1 MSGPTFLAR
10 AARWRLWP
18 IVGASMLAAPGWA
31 QPGPAGSEPS
41 AQPVPT
47 ARLPAAPVGTGRLG
61 LAELFRQA
69 RPHEARLQ
77 AAEAALRAGREQVPL
92 AQAQLRPQVALTA
105 ARLKNDL
112 ESTNPGFLG
121 PVTSQDRYIS
131 ENQTLTLRQPLYRPA
146 QWAALKAA
154 RHGERAAQA
163 QRDAEYAAFGAKVGG
178 AYFDV
183 SLAEGQVHFAAEL
196 VQALELQLAAARRSF
211 EAGAG
216 TRTDIDEVRA
226 QLDAALADQ
235 VEALQARESAAQQ
248 LQVLLGGRVAL
259 LQPVSLRPEAV
270 WSQADGELAAW
281 QARARQA
288 SAEIRM
294 LQAQADAAQE
304 DIARA
309 AAGHKPT
316 LDLLV
321 QRSRSG
327 SENVTRIQSSYDNT
341 SIGLQLNLP
350 LYSGGAVSAQTRQ
363 ALAESEKANHLL
375 QAARDELD
383 ARVRKEHRGV
393 VESLARL
400 RALEQ
405 AVASAGTALRSAERS
420 FQAGV
425 RSRIDIALAA
435 QRLARQQRERL
446 QARHNVM
453 LSRLRLELLGAGDEA
468 QVEAAL
474 QWMEQA
480 LR

>member
-1 MSGPTFLAR
+1 MSCPVIRPARHGRGFWLIVCAAVLA
-10 AARWRLWP
+10 
-18 IVGASMLAAPGWA
+18 GGSWA
-31 QPGPAGSEPS
+31 QP
-41 AQPVPT
+41 
-47 ARLPAAPVGTGRLG
+47 AAPAPPDRIG

-77 AAEAALRAGREQVPL
+77 AADAAWRAGQEIVPL
-92 AQAQLRPQVALTA
+92 AKAQLRPQVALTA

-121 PVTSQDRYIS
+121 PVTSQDRYFS

-163 QRDAEYAAFGAKVGG
+163 QRDAEFPAFGAKVGG

-183 SLAEGQVHFAAEL
+183 ALAEGQVRFAGEL
-196 VQALELQLAAARRSF
+196 VRALELQLAAARRSF

-216 TRTDIDEVRA
+216 TRTDIDEVQA
-226 QLDAALADQ
+226 QLDSALADQ
-235 VEALQARESAAQQ
+235 VEAVQFQASAAQQ
-248 LQVLLGGRVAL
+248 LQVLLGGQPARLEPVRLRTEAL
-259 LQPVSLRPEAV
+259 
-270 WSQADGELAAW
+270 WGTADGELSAW

-294 LQAQADAAQE
+294 LRAQADAARE
-304 DIARA
+304 DIAKA
-309 AAGHKPT
+309 EAGHKPT

-327 SENVTRIQSSYDNT
+327 SENVTRIQSSFDNT
-341 SIGLQLNLP
+341 SVGLQLNVP
-350 LYSGGAVSAQTRQ
+350 IYSGGAVSAQTRQ
-363 ALAESEKANHLL
+363 AVAESEKANHVL
-375 QAARDELD
+375 QAAQDELD
-383 ARVRKEHRGV
+383 SRVRKEHRGV
-393 VESLARL
+393 IESLARL

-420 FQAGV
+420 FDAGV
-425 RSRIDIALAA
+425 RSRVDIALAA
-435 QRLARQQRERL
+435 QRLARQQRELL
-446 QARHNVM
+446 QARHTVM
-453 LSRLRLELLGAGDEA
+453 LSRLRLELLTAGDEG
-468 QVEAAL
+468 QVEAAM

>member
-1 MSGPTFLAR
+1 MSGPGFLSHPL
-10 AARWRLWP
+10 WRGLWP
-18 IVGASMLAAPGWA
+18 MACASVLAGAAWA
-31 QPGPAGSEPS
+31 QPVTPDGPAVAPPL
-41 AQPVPT
+41 A
-47 ARLPAAPVGTGRLG
+47 PAASPPAPVGQQRIG

-77 AAEAALRAGREQVPL
+77 AAEASLRAGREQVPL
-92 AQAQLRPQVALTA
+92 AQAQLRPQVTLTA

-121 PVTSQDRYIS
+121 PVTGEDRYFS

-146 QWAALKAA
+146 QAAALRAA
-154 RHGERAAQA
+154 RHGADAAQA
-163 QRDAEYAAFGAKVGG
+163 QRDAEFPAFGAKVGG

-183 SLAEGQVHFAAEL
+183 ASAEAQVRFAAEL

-211 EAGAG
+211 EAGSG

-235 VEALQARESAAQQ
+235 VEAVQFQASAAQQ
-248 LQVLLGGRVAL
+248 LQVLLGGQSARL
-259 LQPVSLRPEAV
+259 EPVRFRPEAV
-270 WSQADGELAAW
+270 WGGGDGELAAW

-294 LQAQADAAQE
+294 LQAQAAAAQE
-304 DIARA
+304 DIAKA

-341 SIGLQLNLP
+341 SIGFQLSVP
-350 LYSGGAVSAQTRQ
+350 IYSGGGVSAQARQ
-363 ALAESEKANHLL
+363 AVAESEKAGHLL
-375 QAARDELD
+375 QVAQDELD
-383 ARVRKEHRGV
+383 SRVRKEHRGV
-393 VESLARL
+393 IEGLARH

-405 AVASAGTALRSAERS
+405 AVASARTALRSAERS
-420 FQAGV
+420 FGAGV
-425 RSRIDIALAA
+425 RSRVDIALAA
-435 QRLARQQRERL
+435 QRLARQQRELL
-446 QARHNVM
+446 QATTNVL
-453 LSRLRLELLGAGDEA
+453 LSRLRLELLAAGDEA